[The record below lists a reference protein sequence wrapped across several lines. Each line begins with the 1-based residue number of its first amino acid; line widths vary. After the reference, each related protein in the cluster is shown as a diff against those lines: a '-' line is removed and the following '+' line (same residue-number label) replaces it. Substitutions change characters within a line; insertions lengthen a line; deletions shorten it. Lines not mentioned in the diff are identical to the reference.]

1 MIREDKFVLW
11 KNQYAIDLSSLQL
24 GPLEHRFDGSPTA
37 WCTIRAVWYRRKK
50 GVMRACVGYLH
61 EIVTPPVADA
71 REFLA
76 SFDHD
81 PWGGH
86 CDGRWDGDSYYS
98 HDGSVPAVQAEHM
111 TILEPML
118 ASVPLIPEGYDGWWR
133 FLTSKELKARRTG
146 LVS

>member
-1 MIREDKFVLW
+1 MIREDKWVLSR
-11 KNQYAIDLSSLQL
+11 NQYAVNLASLKL
-24 GPLEHRFDGSPTA
+24 GPAEPRFDGTLMA
-37 WCTIRAVWYRRKK
+37 WCTIEAVWYRRKD
-50 GVMRACVGYLH
+50 GVLRACIGYLH
-61 EIVTPPVADA
+61 EIVTPPVTDA

-98 HDGSVPAVQAEHM
+98 HDGSVPAVQAEHR

-118 ASVPLIPEGYDGWWR
+118 ASVPLIPPSYDGWWR
-133 FLTSKELKARRTG
+133 FLTSKERNNAR
-146 LVS
+146 SPA